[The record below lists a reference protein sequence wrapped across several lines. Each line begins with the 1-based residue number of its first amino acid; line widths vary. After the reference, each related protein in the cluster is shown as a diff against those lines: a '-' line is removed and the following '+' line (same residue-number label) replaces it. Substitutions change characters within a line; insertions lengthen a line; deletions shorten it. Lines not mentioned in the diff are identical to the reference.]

1 MTFLPVSQPHEGDLG
16 PAFVC
21 PASFSTE
28 TQEVLSGIFLIAFQR
43 PLPLSGSSL
52 VLD

>member
-1 MTFLPVSQPHEGDLG
+1 MAFLSGSQPHGRDLG

-28 TQEVLSGIFLIAFQR
+28 TQEMLAREYF
-43 PLPLSGSSL
+43 
-52 VLD
+52 